1 MSFSIE
7 AAGEAAPLN
16 LQNLTNTLQSA
27 SSSNAHQIKA
37 GASQL
42 GQWETRPSFHAS
54 LQTVFLSDSLP
65 FEVRYLAIIQLKNGI
80 DKYWRKTAPNAVSKD
95 EKTEIRERLLLGVNE
110 PDRRLSLQNALVTAK
125 VVRYEFP
132 SEWPDV
138 MTRILSVIRESL
150 NANANPLHLPGA
162 LRILLKVVKE
172 LATGRLAR
180 TKTSLQSVTPEIF
193 HVLGNIYIDKVNR
206 WQGFLHNGGDGSIAF
221 NDIQN
226 SLLLIKVIRRLL
238 IAGYEFPN
246 RDSEVTEFWGL
257 VTDKLAQFLQT
268 LSAVGVNMSLELRML
283 IEKNLINL
291 SKLHHEMCS
300 THPAAFI
307 LLPGSIQL
315 VGAYWSLI
323 TDFGNVYNEPSPL
336 DTLFTIGTDG
346 DADPDERSVGE
357 KLSLKGLQ
365 IVRLCVK
372 MVHNP
377 TKSFKYRQPQ
387 EKEEKAQATSTV
399 KSELLTNGF

>member
-1 MSFSIE
+1 M
-7 AAGEAAPLN
+7 L
-16 LQNLTNTLQSA
+16 LQ
-27 SSSNAHQIKA
+27 
-37 GASQL
+37 
-42 GQWETRPSFHAS
+42 
-54 LQTVFLSDSLP
+54 
-65 FEVRYLAIIQLKNGI
+65 
-80 DKYWRKTAPNAVSKD
+80 
-95 EKTEIRERLLLGVNE
+95 
-110 PDRRLSLQNALVTAK
+110 
-125 VVRYEFP
+125 
-132 SEWPDV
+132 
-138 MTRILSVIRESL
+138 
-150 NANANPLHLPGA
+150 
-162 LRILLKVVKE
+162 VVKE

-193 HVLGNIYIDKVNR
+193 HVLGNIYVDKVNR

-221 NDIQN
+221 DDIQN

-257 VTDKLAQFLQT
+257 VTDKLAQFLQV
-268 LSAVGVNMSLELRML
+268 LSAVGMNMALEFRTL
-283 IEKNLINL
+283 IEKSLTNL

-300 THPAAFI
+300 THPAAFV
-307 LLPGSIQL
+307 LLPGSMRL

-323 TDFGNVYNEPSPL
+323 TDFGNDYNKPSPL
-336 DTLFTIGTDG
+336 NTLFTIGTDG
-346 DADPDERSVGE
+346 DADPDEKSIGE

-387 EKEEKAQATSTV
+387 EKEEMSQATAEV
-399 KSELLTNGF
+399 KAELLTDAFVLQALDVLVTKFFVLRQSDLRSWEQEPDEWEKMEEGISEEYDFTIRACAEKAFLDLAIHYKQITVQPLLTALQSIICEYHDGITVSMGIH